1 MRLESIR
8 NRSGLLMVV
17 IGVAMF
23 AFIMMDLMSSQRSG
37 GTTDLVV
44 GEVNGEEIDLQT
56 FELKF
61 QERSSNSNNTN
72 I

>member
-1 MRLESIR
+1 
-8 NRSGLLMVV
+8 MVV

-37 GTTDLVV
+37 GTTDLIV
-44 GEVNGEEIDLQT
+44 GEVNGEDIDLQT

-61 QERSSNSNNTN
+61 QERSSNSTNTN
-72 I
+72 IAQTRNTT